1 MAKLRGVQVNG
12 VLCDITGVLVESSST
27 GDGTEV
33 PGSANALERL
43 REAGVKVKLITNES
57 QRTRSSLHAKLTRLG
72 VKVAEE
78 DIITPALA
86 MASII
91 KERDLTPHLLVH
103 PNVLADLGGE
113 KVESPA
119 KQPNCVVLGDAA
131 QGFNYENLNKAFR
144 VLASQPSAP
153 LFCLGKGKFYREDGQ
168 LDLDVGAFAAALEFA
183 GEREAEVCGKPGV
196 QFFKEG
202 LKALGLPAE
211 EVVMVGDDVVS
222 DVGGAQKA
230 GVRGVLVRTGKY
242 RAEVDEPHHTV
253 KPDQVFDNLA
263 ALVDILLSKN

>member
-1 MAKLRGVQVNG
+1 MKFCQDKKTSLKFF
-12 VLCDITGVLVESSST
+12 SS
-27 GDGTEV
+27 
-33 PGSANALERL
+33 NQ
-43 REAGVKVKLITNES
+43 VKLITNES
-57 QRTRSSLHAKLTRLG
+57 QRTQSSLHAKLTRLG

-91 KERDLTPHLLVH
+91 KDRGLTPHLLVH
-103 PNVLADLGGE
+103 PNVVADLGEVDPG
-113 KVESPA
+113 
-119 KQPNCVVLGDAA
+119 KQPDCVVLGDAA
-131 QGFNYENLNKAFR
+131 QGFNYDNLNRAFR

-168 LDLDVGAFAAALEFA
+168 LDLDVGAFAAALEFT

-196 QFFKEG
+196 PFFKEG
-202 LKALGLPAE
+202 LKALGLAAE

-242 RAEVDEPHHTV
+242 RFTI
-253 KPDQVFDNLA
+253 F
-263 ALVDILLSKN
+263 I

>member
-1 MAKLRGVQVNG
+1 MAKLEGMPVKG
-12 VLCDITGVLVESSST
+12 LLCDITGVLVESSST

-33 PGSANALERL
+33 PGSANALDRL
-43 REAGVKVKLITNES
+43 REAGIKVKLITNES

-91 KERDLTPHLLVH
+91 RERGLTPHLLVH
-103 PNVLADLGGE
+103 PNVVADLGEVQPG
-113 KVESPA
+113 
-119 KQPNCVVLGDAA
+119 KQPDCVVLGDAA
-131 QGFNYENLNKAFR
+131 QGFNYDNLNKAFR

-153 LFCLGKGKFYREDGQ
+153 LFSLGKGKFYREDGQ

-183 GEREAEVCGKPGV
+183 GERAAEVCGKPGV
-196 QFFKEG
+196 PFFKEG
-202 LKALGLPAE
+202 LKALGLAAE

-253 KPDQVFDNLA
+253 KPDQVVDNLA